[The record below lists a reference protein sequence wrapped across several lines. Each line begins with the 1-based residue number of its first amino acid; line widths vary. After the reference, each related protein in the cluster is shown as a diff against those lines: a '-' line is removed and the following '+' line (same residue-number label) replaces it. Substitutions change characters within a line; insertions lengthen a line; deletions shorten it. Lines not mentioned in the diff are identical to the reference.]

1 MKKKNI
7 SLLELSDLRFDSK
20 HNKYLDNYLYL
31 KVHNKS
37 KISIL
42 VKEIS
47 IPDLKD
53 LIIAKS
59 VRQEYRIKKLLKNV
73 NSGKINNLNIY
84 QLNKPSKSQISFIF
98 SDLNFNKTEEFVNF
112 KNISG
117 RFVGSLK
124 KGNLKINNGK
134 TKISIKENQHH
145 INIKNIKGSVN
156 YQIKGNILY
165 FNTNNLKINDYHN
178 VLINGNVKK
187 DKLNYRVRSNGSI
200 KSLKDIIVTKSDTF
214 DLTQDLKVFGDY
226 KIDIRSENNNI
237 FGAINLKNMIL
248 ENPSNNIVINKLNTR
263 INFSNGYLISNKS
276 QFFLNKSKFNFQINT
291 DILNNKPKYFI
302 QTSGELHSKLIGE
315 YTKLDYKKYIKGK
328 VQAKIIL
335 YYEPKNIDKKVHVTL
350 RSDLDGMD
358 INTIRP
364 FYKKSNEKK
373 LFQISYIVNPKKKY
387 KMKVIFDKYKM
398 LLDKKDSNWL
408 INVNSPYIQGNVLWP
423 LKITS
428 NNRIRAKLK
437 YFDAD
442 QFGFKSQ
449 PDDIP
454 YMHFIAQQTKISGV
468 LLDNVSVTFT
478 PSKNNLKIENFKFS
492 NAYLSMNAN
501 GKWSIENGKEK
512 TFFTAGFKSDDF
524 GRALKGLGHDGLI
537 KKGILNAQLKGEWNG
552 SPEMFEFSKLN
563 GDIIIKVKEG
573 EVLQVQKQTKA
584 IGQVLGLFSISSLPK
599 RLNLDFSDL
608 FSKGLEFD
616 SLDAEMDFGNGLA
629 NTKKMIIVG
638 GFGEMR
644 LTGETNLKNRTYDQ
658 VLLYIPDL
666 SSTSLITGA
675 AIGGPVGAVA
685 SIFYDQLLKEFGID
699 TNKLAAIEYSLTGPW
714 DNPDIKVTQSF
725 KPILN

>member
-1 MKKKNI
+1 MNKFSKLFNYFLSLVIVFLFLLVFVTENTNIVNNNFKKILISKIERSLDIKLQIDKISINWFGLTPVINFYDIKALNKTNNNRIVHGKKLEISLDTMNSIKNIALIPKELNLVETDINLTYTTGKILFQGKDIFKFDNLDKNKRSVNELSNLQFRISNSKITINDLNQNDTHYLNNINLVLIRKNPTIKIFTTFNYNDSHELIQLAADLKSNDNTISGQIYSKGNELNLNKTTLLPNKNFLSALQLNYEIWISLRENQIHSMKGNITSKNLTLSNELKNNTFKNIMTNFNYMKKKNI

-145 INIKNIKGSVN
+145 INLKNIKGSVN

-291 DILNNKPKYFI
+291 DILNTN
-302 QTSGELHSKLIGE
+302 LN
-315 YTKLDYKKYIKGK
+315 
-328 VQAKIIL
+328 IL
-335 YYEPKNIDKKVHVTL
+335 Y
-350 RSDLDGMD
+350 
-358 INTIRP
+358 
-364 FYKKSNEKK
+364 K
-373 LFQISYIVNPKKKY
+373 LVGN
-387 KMKVIFDKYKM
+387 
-398 LLDKKDSNWL
+398 
-408 INVNSPYIQGNVLWP
+408 YIQN
-423 LKITS
+423 
-428 NNRIRAKLK
+428 
-437 YFDAD
+437 
-442 QFGFKSQ
+442 
-449 PDDIP
+449 
-454 YMHFIAQQTKISGV
+454 
-468 LLDNVSVTFT
+468 
-478 PSKNNLKIENFKFS
+478 
-492 NAYLSMNAN
+492 
-501 GKWSIENGKEK
+501 
-512 TFFTAGFKSDDF
+512 
-524 GRALKGLGHDGLI
+524 
-537 KKGILNAQLKGEWNG
+537 
-552 SPEMFEFSKLN
+552 
-563 GDIIIKVKEG
+563 
-573 EVLQVQKQTKA
+573 
-584 IGQVLGLFSISSLPK
+584 
-599 RLNLDFSDL
+599 
-608 FSKGLEFD
+608 
-616 SLDAEMDFGNGLA
+616 
-629 NTKKMIIVG
+629 
-638 GFGEMR
+638 
-644 LTGETNLKNRTYDQ
+644 
-658 VLLYIPDL
+658 
-666 SSTSLITGA
+666 
-675 AIGGPVGAVA
+675 
-685 SIFYDQLLKEFGID
+685 
-699 TNKLAAIEYSLTGPW
+699 
-714 DNPDIKVTQSF
+714 
-725 KPILN
+725 